1 MLQSL
6 LYAKNDTCPMWTS
19 CQALFGSSEEGAGAG
34 AAASSSGPSENRLAS
49 FLSSAST
56 AEDGSSA
63 GLDSAQ
69 GSVDEEGEDEEED
82 GGLW

>member
-1 MLQSL
+1 M
-6 LYAKNDTCPMWTS
+6 T
-19 CQALFGSSEEGAGAG
+19 
-34 AAASSSGPSENRLAS
+34 SSSGPSENRLAS

-56 AEDGSSA
+56 AEDASLG

-69 GSVDEEGEDEEED
+69 ASDEEEAEDEEED